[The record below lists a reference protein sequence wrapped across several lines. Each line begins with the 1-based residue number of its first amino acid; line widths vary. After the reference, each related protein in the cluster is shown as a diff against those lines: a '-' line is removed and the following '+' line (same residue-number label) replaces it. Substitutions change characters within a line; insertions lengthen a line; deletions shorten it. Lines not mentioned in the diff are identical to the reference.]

1 MKLPNNPQKAYL
13 LGKRHG
19 TQDNMDLVAMALIDK
34 AGWSVKSDDPADRC
48 NISWLYDQLLYYAE
62 EINSGRI
69 KRRDVKEMLQD
80 ESNLIFSD

>member
-34 AGWSVKSDDPADRC
+34 AGWSVKSDDPADRT

-69 KRRDVKEMLQD
+69 KRRDVKEILQD